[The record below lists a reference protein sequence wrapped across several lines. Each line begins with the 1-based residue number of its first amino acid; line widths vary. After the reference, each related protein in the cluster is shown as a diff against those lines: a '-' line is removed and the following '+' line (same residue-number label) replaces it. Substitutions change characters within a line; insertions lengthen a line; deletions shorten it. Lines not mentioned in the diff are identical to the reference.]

1 MPTTEFN
8 MRVVTPDGEVWQ
20 GRATS
25 TVIPGLDGYFGVW
38 AGHMPLIA
46 GMGIGSVEIK
56 TPEEHVI
63 TLLAVAGGFVQV
75 DKGGVTVLAESAE
88 LAGDIDVIRASTAEE
103 RAREHLSL
111 EFSDIDVERARVALE
126 KALNRKR
133 VAERAR
139 QKPTELV

>member
-1 MPTTEFN
+1 MPQTEFN
-8 MRVVTPDGEVWQ
+8 MRVVTPDGEVWN

-25 TVIPGLDGYFGVW
+25 VVIPGVDGYFGVW

-46 GMGIGSVEIK
+46 GMGIGSVQIK

-63 TLLAVAGGFVQV
+63 TVLAVAGGFVEITHECV
-75 DKGGVTVLAESAE
+75 IVLAETAE
-88 LAGDIDVIRASTAEE
+88 LAENIDVIRATKAET
-103 RAREHLSL
+103 RARERLAAH
-111 EFSDIDVERARVALE
+111 FADVDVERARVALE

-133 VAERAR
+133 VAELAK